1 MGEQNVAC
9 LHPRTLTQHSAT
21 GWTKSL
27 TGAVTERSRNILLNE
42 ESNTKDRILEF
53 YSKLIFSS
61 DIKKNFFWLH
71 HAACGILGAR
81 LGIKPVPAALEVQS
95 LKR

>member
-1 MGEQNVAC
+1 MWCVC
-9 LHPRTLTQHSAT
+9 TQGHSLST
-21 GWTKSL
+21 QQLDGLNHL

-95 LKR
+95 LNR